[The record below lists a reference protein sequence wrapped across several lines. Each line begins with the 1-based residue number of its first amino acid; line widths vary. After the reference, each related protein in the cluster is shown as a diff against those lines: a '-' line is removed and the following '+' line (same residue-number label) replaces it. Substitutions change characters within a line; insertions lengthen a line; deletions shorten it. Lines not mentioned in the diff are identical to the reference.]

1 MLSKKEYVLAA
12 ARIVSLALGL
22 LLVCADGSA
31 MSVRDKKIHDLAWPI
46 QGSEVRYASITDF
59 TMFADYV
66 VYQPFSHG
74 WVGWGTPNL
83 VPHQRATPKRSFSR
97 FFSGIGDLFFERDHP
112 VSWTGVKLIA
122 VDCNY
127 LHYFFSVWLPKIK
140 SPFILITGG
149 DDGVPTKALSR
160 RTDNLIQMLS
170 ARKLDLQRILDNPNM
185 IAWYA
190 ENYDGAMKHD
200 KIRRYPIG
208 PMIQSKKA
216 MNDLDEIVSKM
227 PDTKNRKLRVYSDL
241 HLNNT
246 SEKNGYGL
254 PTRFQIHEKI
264 KHNPHFDFQR
274 GTMKQAAQF
283 KKRTEYIFSLSL
295 VGAGFD
301 CHRTWESLIL
311 GNIVLLQSSP
321 LDPLFEGLPVVI
333 IKDWSEINEAN
344 LKKWA
349 AQYHDAFT
357 NPKYREKLTSAFWLK
372 MLEVDIQA
380 GEKKFNTYRPSYAEP
395 LPE

>member
-1 MLSKKEYVLAA
+1 MFTKKKDVLMGAHM
-12 ARIVSLALGL
+12 VSLVLGL

-31 MSVRDKKIHDLAWPI
+31 MSTRDKKIHDLAWPI
-46 QGSEVRYASITDF
+46 QGSEVRYASVGDYKWIT
-59 TMFADYV
+59 DYV
-66 VYQPFSHG
+66 VFQPYSSDWFRC
-74 WVGWGTPNL
+74 GTPNL
-83 VPHQRATPKRSFSR
+83 VPHQHATPPNTLAR

-112 VSWTGVKLIA
+112 VSWEGVKLIA
-122 VDCNY
+122 VHCSY

-140 SPFILITGG
+140 SPFILITAG
-149 DDGVPTKALSR
+149 DDGVPTKALR
-160 RTDNLIQMLS
+160 RRADNLTQMLS

-190 ENYDGAMKHD
+190 MNYDGLLKHD

-208 PMIQSKKA
+208 PTYRVNKHL
-216 MNDLDEIVSKM
+216 LDEIVSKM

-246 SEKNGYGL
+246 SGKNGYGL

-264 KHNPHFDFQR
+264 KHNSYFDFQQ
-274 GTMKQAAQF
+274 GQMEQAAQW

-349 AQYHDAFT
+349 AKYHDAST
-357 NPKYREKLTSAFWLK
+357 NPKYREKLTSAYWLK
-372 MLEVDIQA
+372 MLEADIQA
-380 GEKKFNTYRPSYAEP
+380 GEKKFNTYRPSYAKP
-395 LPE
+395 L

>member
-1 MLSKKEYVLAA
+1 MAA
-12 ARIVSLALGL
+12 TGL
-22 LLVCADGSA
+22 
-31 MSVRDKKIHDLAWPI
+31 
-46 QGSEVRYASITDF
+46 EVRSSGF
-59 TMFADYV
+59 QLRKHADYV
-66 VYQPFSHG
+66 VFAPNKLSWAG
-74 WVGWGTPNL
+74 RGTPNL
-83 VPHQRATPKRSFSR
+83 VPHQYAIPKKTFSR

-122 VDCNY
+122 VDHSY
-127 LHYFFSVWLPKIK
+127 LGYFFSVWLPKIK
-140 SPFILITGG
+140 SPFILITAG
-149 DDGVPTKALSR
+149 DDGVPRKALSR
-160 RTDNLIQMLS
+160 RSDNLIQILS

-190 ENYDGAMKHD
+190 MNYDGLLKHD

-208 PMIQSKKA
+208 PIYLAKKHR
-216 MNDLDEIVSKM
+216 LFEVVSKM

-246 SEKNGYGL
+246 SAKNGYGL
-254 PTRFQIHEKI
+254 PTRSQIHEKI
-264 KHNPHFDFQR
+264 KHNPCFDFQQ
-274 GTMKQAAQF
+274 GTLEQAAQW
-283 KKRTEYIFSLSL
+283 KKRTEYVFSLSL
-295 VGAGFD
+295 VGFGFD

-349 AQYHDAFT
+349 AQYHDAST
-357 NPKYREKLTSAFWLK
+357 NPKYREKLTSAYWLK
-372 MLEVDIQA
+372 MLEADIQA
-380 GEKKFNTYRPSYAEP
+380 GEKKFNTYRPSYAKP
-395 LPE
+395 L